1 MIPVIEQH
9 RAELARLCR
18 RFKARRLAVFGS
30 AVKGNFSSDRSD
42 LDFLV
47 TLDAAP
53 PGEYAEN
60 YFGLAIGLEELFR
73 RRVDLVTEQSIRN
86 PYFREEVEETQEL
99 VYES

>member
-1 MIPVIEQH
+1 MIPAIEQH
-9 RAELARLCR
+9 RGELARLCR

-30 AVKGNFSSDRSD
+30 AVKGTFNNDRSD
-42 LDFLV
+42 LDFVV

-60 YFGLAIGLEELFR
+60 YFGLACGLEDLFR